1 MNCSQCRELLVGYI
15 EELLDAGQTQAV
27 KSHLETC
34 ADCRKELEQITSLQN
49 RLVASGDSQNQ
60 NDLENAVM
68 DRIVRE
74 QAFKLRKTKEEKQH
88 LNFWR
93 TFMKNR
99 ITQLAAAAVIIIAV
113 TLGVYYFMGFGTK
126 PCMAWDCII
135 RPIMDA
141 NTAEFDIIIGEEGK
155 TPVIH
160 EMVMGS
166 KIRRSMEGME
176 GAKIIDLETMR
187 TLALF
192 PQTKTAVYI
201 EPLKERPQIPNY
213 LVQIKD
219 AIKTLQNTPGFVV
232 EELGQ
237 KDIDGQISYGFE
249 AKHPQAN
256 IVIYVDPATALPVRI
271 EQESGQMKM
280 IYKNMRFDVPID
292 ETLFSMDAPVGYK
305 IEQQKMDMRGS
316 TEEDFIEGL
325 RIQAEVFGEGQFPD
339 DVSIEH
345 FIKMMPTMHEK
356 VDKLQVSDEQ
366 GIAWGMK
373 IQKGMMFIR
382 FFKGEGKW
390 VYAGK
395 GVKLGDANTAI
406 FWYRPVGSQ
415 TYHVIYG
422 DLSVK
427 DVTEADLPRPADKQ

>member
-1 MNCSQCRELLVGYI
+1 MRPNDNIKKLITDLKINPSAELDTKVHSAI
-15 EELLDAGQTQAV
+15 DNAMA
-27 KSHLETC
+27 K
-34 ADCRKELEQITSLQN
+34 RKQFDSTHYKPSIGRIIMRSPIT
-49 RLVASGDSQNQ
+49 
-60 NDLENAVM
+60 
-68 DRIVRE
+68 
-74 QAFKLRKTKEEKQH
+74 KLA
-88 LNFWR
+88 
-93 TFMKNR
+93 M
-99 ITQLAAAAVIIIAV
+99 AAVIIAAV
-113 TLGVYYFMGFGTK
+113 IVGIHYFGGGGTK
-126 PCMAWDCII
+126 PCLAWDCVI
-135 RPIMDA
+135 RSIMDA

-155 TPVIH
+155 APVIH
-160 EMVMGS
+160 EMIMGS

-192 PQTKTAVYI
+192 PQTKKAVYI
-201 EPLKERPQIPNY
+201 ELKGRPQMPNY

-237 KDIDGQISYGFE
+237 KDIDGQILYGFE
-249 AKHPQAN
+249 AKHPKAN

-292 ETLFSMDAPVGYK
+292 ETLFSMDAPEGYK

-325 RIQAEVFGEGQFPD
+325 RIQAEVFGDGQFPD
-339 DVSIEH
+339 DVSVEH
-345 FIKMMPTMHEK
+345 FIKMMPTLHEK
-356 VDKLQVSDEQ
+356 VGKMQVSDEQ
-366 GIAWGMK
+366 KTALGMK
-373 IQKGMMFIR
+373 LQKGMMFIR

-395 GVKLGDANTAI
+395 GVKLGDAGTAI
-406 FWYRPVGSQ
+406 FWYRPAGSQ

-422 DLSVK
+422 DLSIK
-427 DVTEADLPRPADKQ
+427 DIAETDLPRPIDKQ